1 MNKLSMNL
9 QKFADSGVKGQI
21 DRKYMAHFLDS
32 SFGDGSNPT
41 WVRLG
46 KDLEEYNVELNPD
59 TESKKNILG
68 TTTMKHNGYNPTSEA
83 DPFYANVG
91 DPLFEHLQEIIDDL
105 IKDDGCKTRALEV
118 HMWDGDEATGYKAV
132 MQECMVIPK
141 SYGGDTSGYQI
152 PFEVTYIGE
161 KTKGTYAP
169 KTKTFTP
176 TTSE

>member
-1 MNKLSMNL
+1 MNKLNMNL
-9 QKFADSGVKGQI
+9 QKFAGEVKGQI

-118 HMWDGDEATGYKAV
+118 HMWDGDETTGYKAV